1 MVLKLDSNLST
12 QEKYRS
18 EKHLNT
24 FNHFQNSIHFLLSEL
39 GIASESG
46 SKDLMDMLDYLYK
59 YEQDNT
65 LEQGFPSLKEIF
77 MNLAQKLG
85 DSAEDAELK
94 GS

>member
-1 MVLKLDSNLST
+1 M
-12 QEKYRS
+12 
-18 EKHLNT
+18 
-24 FNHFQNSIHFLLSEL
+24 SEL

-65 LEQGFPSLKEIF
+65 LEQGFPSLKRDFYEF
-77 MNLAQKLG
+77 GSKKLG

>member
-65 LEQGFPSLKEIF
+65 LEQGFPSLKRDFYEF
-77 MNLAQKLG
+77 
-85 DSAEDAELK
+85 
-94 GS
+94 GSKKTWGFS